1 MPASSLAISWYEG
14 NVQADR
20 EAMSRRLRE
29 LRIERGLTQ
38 GLAAQKL
45 AVSPAYL
52 SLLEKGKRPIQLP
65 LLFRALELYEMPVEA
80 FMASLGA
87 QRPDEGLS
95 RLLDEPLF
103 RTLNLSR
110 EDLSSLGTE
119 PRVAAT
125 IASLFN
131 LYKNTRTQL
140 DHMIAELAA
149 HTRDGAS
156 EGAAP
161 DGVGS
166 LAFDYSPFDEVTDFL
181 ETRGNYFPEIEKR
194 ADELRLQ
201 DALTEKPSV
210 ESLARALA
218 AHDVEVRFAA
228 TAGSSSVI
236 RRIDPD
242 GGMLT
247 MSRDVPEHRLLFQ
260 LAHTLGLRVLG
271 KDGSMQRE
279 ILAPLETDARHAETP
294 RLLTIHLANYF
305 AGALLLPYDAFLREV
320 QRTRYDVEQ
329 VATRFGTSYETVA
342 HRLCNLS
349 DPARR
354 GVPFHFLRVDVAGN
368 ISKRYAATGLRF
380 PHGTGSCPKWA
391 VHLAFLTPHA
401 ISRQY
406 SVFPDGRHFFCFAKV
421 LAEPIAGSLAR
432 GTIYGI
438 GMGTHADNAKYLAY
452 ADDMPFLDPARMA
465 VPVGTTCRFCER
477 TDCNQRAAPSYKFAF
492 RVDPLIKKD
501 NFFSPLVAADEPD
514 VAAADLA
521 KRRR

>member
-1 MPASSLAISWYEG
+1 
-14 NVQADR
+14 
-20 EAMSRRLRE
+20 MSRRLRE
-29 LRIERGLTQ
+29 LRVDRGLTQ

-45 AVSPAYL
+45 GVSPAYL

-65 LLFRALELYEMPVEA
+65 LLFRALELYGMPVEA
-80 FMASLGA
+80 FMASLGS
-87 QRPDEGLS
+87 QRPAEGLS

-103 RTLNLSR
+103 RTLNLSQ
-110 EDLSSLGTE
+110 EDLSSLGNE

-125 IASLFN
+125 IAALFN

-140 DHMIAELAA
+140 DQILAQLA
-149 HTRDGAS
+149 SRARDADGGS
-156 EGAAP
+156 AA
-161 DGVGS
+161 GE

-181 ETRGNYFPEIEKR
+181 ESRGNWFPEIESR
-194 ADELRLQ
+194 ADGLRVEHQLG
-201 DALTEKPSV
+201 DRPTI
-210 ESLARALA
+210 ESLVRALG
-218 AHDVEVRFAA
+218 AHRVEVRFEPSP
-228 TAGSSSVI
+228 AGPSSVI
-236 RRIDPD
+236 RRLDPD
-242 GGMLT
+242 GGMVT
-247 MSRDVPEHRLLFQ
+247 MSRDVPESRQLFQ

-271 KDGSMQRE
+271 GEEGALQRE
-279 ILAPLETDARHAETP
+279 LVRPLETQARHGETP
-294 RLLTIHLANYF
+294 RLLAIHLANYF

-329 VATRFGTSYETVA
+329 VATHFGSSYETVA

-391 VHLAFLTPHA
+391 VHLSFLTAHA

-406 SVFPDGRHFFCFAKV
+406 SVFPDGRMFFCFAKV
-421 LAEPIAGSLAR
+421 LAEPTAGSLAR
-432 GTIYGI
+432 GSLYAI

-492 RVDPLIKKD
+492 RVDPFIKKD
-501 NFFSPLVAADEPD
+501 NFFSPLVAADEKAEPK
-514 VAAADLA
+514 
-521 KRRR
+521 KRP

>member
-1 MPASSLAISWYEG
+1 
-14 NVQADR
+14 
-20 EAMSRRLRE
+20 MSRRLRE
-29 LRIERGLTQ
+29 LRIDRGLTQ

-45 AVSPAYL
+45 RVSPAYL

-65 LLFRALELYEMPVEA
+65 LLFRALELYGMPVEA
-80 FMASLGA
+80 FMESLGA

-103 RTLNLSR
+103 RTLNLSQ
-110 EDLSSLGTE
+110 EDVSSLGNE
-119 PRVAAT
+119 PRVATT
-125 IASLFN
+125 IAALFN

-140 DHMIAELAA
+140 DHLTAQLASRA
-149 HTRDGAS
+149 RDDGAA
-156 EGAAP
+156 E
-161 DGVGS
+161 

-181 ETRGNYFPEIEKR
+181 ESRGNWFPEIETR
-194 ADELRLQ
+194 ADEVRLEHGIG
-201 DALTEKPSV
+201 DRPTI
-210 ESLARALA
+210 ESLVRALA
-218 AHDVEVRFAA
+218 AHRVEVRFEPSAK
-228 TAGSSSVI
+228 SSSVI
-236 RRIDPD
+236 RRLDPD
-242 GGMLT
+242 GGALT
-247 MSRDVPEHRLLFQ
+247 MSRDVPEARQLFQ

-271 KDGSMQRE
+271 GEDGALERE
-279 ILAPLETDARHAETP
+279 IVGRLESEARHAETP
-294 RLLTIHLANYF
+294 RLMAIHLANYF
-305 AGALLLPYDAFLREV
+305 AGALLLPYEPFLREV

-329 VATRFGTSYETVA
+329 VATRFGSSYETVA

-368 ISKRYAATGLRF
+368 ISKRYAATGLKF

-391 VHLAFLTPHA
+391 VHLAFLTPHS

-406 SVFPDGRHFFCFAKV
+406 SVFPDGRYFFCFAKV

-432 GTIYGI
+432 GSLYGI
-438 GMGTHADNAKYLAY
+438 GMGTHADNAKFLAY

-492 RVDPLIKKD
+492 RVDPFIKKD
-501 NFFSPLVAADEPD
+501 NFFSPLVAADE
-514 VAAADLA
+514 
-521 KRRR
+521 KSGKK

>member
-1 MPASSLAISWYEG
+1 
-14 NVQADR
+14 
-20 EAMSRRLRE
+20 MSQRLRE
-29 LRIERGLTQ
+29 LRIDRGITQ

-45 AVSPAYL
+45 GVSPAYL

-65 LLFRALELYEMPVEA
+65 FLVRALELYELPVEA
-80 FMASLGA
+80 FMGSLGS

-95 RLLDEPLF
+95 QLLDEPLF

-110 EDLSSLGTE
+110 EDVSSLGSE
-119 PRVAAT
+119 PRVAST
-125 IASLFN
+125 IAALFN

-140 DHMIAELAA
+140 DHILAELASRA
-149 HTRDGAS
+149 RDD
-156 EGAAP
+156 AAVAGG
-161 DGVGS
+161 DR

-181 ETRGNYFPEIEKR
+181 ESRGNWFPELEKR
-194 ADELRLQ
+194 AEELR
-201 DALTEKPSV
+201 ALHGIGEKPTIEALV
-210 ESLARALA
+210 RALA
-218 AHDVEVRFAA
+218 AHRVDVRFEAS
-228 TAGSSSVI
+228 AGPSSVI
-236 RRIDPD
+236 RRLDPD
-242 GGMLT
+242 GGHLT
-247 MSRDVPEHRLLFQ
+247 MARDVPEHRQLFQ

-271 KDGSMQRE
+271 GESGELQRE
-279 ILAPLETDARHAETP
+279 IVKSLETEARHAETP
-294 RLLTIHLANYF
+294 RLLAIHLANYF
-305 AGALLLPYDAFLREV
+305 AGALLLPYDLFLREV

-329 VATRFGTSYETVA
+329 VAMRFGSSYETVA

-406 SVFPDGRHFFCFAKV
+406 SVFPDGRMFFCFAKV
-421 LAEPIAGSLAR
+421 LAEPVAGSLAR
-432 GTIYGI
+432 GSLYGI
-438 GMGTHADNAKYLAY
+438 GMGTHADHAKYLAY
-452 ADDMPFLDPARMA
+452 ADDMPFIDPARMA

-492 RVDPLIKKD
+492 RVDPFIKKD
-501 NFFSPLVAADEPD
+501 NFFSPLVAADEEATGPADESAPD
-514 VAAADLA
+514 VPAASLA
-521 KRRR
+521 KKKTKP

>member
-1 MPASSLAISWYEG
+1 MQG
-14 NVQADR
+14 DR

-45 AVSPAYL
+45 GVSPAYL

-65 LLFRALELYEMPVEA
+65 LLFRALTLYDMPVEA
-80 FMASLGA
+80 FMARLGS

-103 RTLNLSR
+103 RTLNLTR
-110 EDLSSLGTE
+110 EDVSSLGNE
-119 PRVAAT
+119 PKVATT
-125 IASLFN
+125 IAALFN

-140 DHMIAELAA
+140 DHLLAELASRA
-149 HTRDGAS
+149 RDDAG
-156 EGAAP
+156 G
-161 DGVGS
+161 GS
-166 LAFDYSPFDEVTDFL
+166 DLAFDYSPFDEVTDFL
-181 ETRGNYFPEIEKR
+181 EARGNWFPEIEAR
-194 ADELRLQ
+194 ADALRAEHGLA
-201 DALTEKPSV
+201 DKPTI
-210 ESLARALA
+210 ESLVRVLA
-218 AHDVEVRFAA
+218 AHRVEVRFEVAA
-228 TAGSSSVI
+228 AQSSVI
-236 RRIDPD
+236 RRLDPD
-242 GGMLT
+242 GGALT
-247 MSRDVPEHRLLFQ
+247 MSRDVPEHRQLFQ

-271 KDGSMQRE
+271 GESGALQSE
-279 ILAPLETDARHAETP
+279 IVGALQADARHAETP
-294 RLLTIHLANYF
+294 RLLAIHLANYF
-305 AGALLLPYDAFLREV
+305 AGALLLPYEPFLREV

-329 VATRFGTSYETVA
+329 VAMRFGSSYETVA

-354 GVPFHFLRVDVAGN
+354 GLPFHFLRVDVAGN
-368 ISKRYAATGLRF
+368 ISKRYAATGLKF

-406 SVFPDGRHFFCFAKV
+406 SVFPDGRMFFCFAKV

-432 GTIYGI
+432 GSLYGI

-452 ADDMPFLDPARMA
+452 ADDMPFLDPARMS

-492 RVDPLIKKD
+492 RVDPFIKKD
-501 NFFSPLVAADEPD
+501 NFFSPLVAADERAD
-514 VAAADLA
+514 VPAADGAGLLR
-521 KRRR
+521 KPRKS